1 MIKIDFKKL
10 KYKSSNETL
19 GRKHRHKFSSPWIRQ
34 WFLSYNTKT
43 TSKKS
48 TLDFIK
54 IKNICASKDTIKKMK
69 KQHTEWERLF
79 TSPISKRDLYLK
91 YTKTHKTQQF
101 KKKR

>member
-1 MIKIDFKKL
+1 MKL
-10 KYKSSNETL
+10 LEENIGTNSHHL
-19 GRKHRHKFSSPWIRQ
+19 GLGNG
-34 WFLSYNTKT
+34 FLIYNTKT

-54 IKNICASKDTIKKMK
+54 IKNICALNDTIKKMK
-69 KQHTEWERLF
+69 KQPTEWERLF
-79 TSPISKRDLYLK
+79 TSHISKRDLYLK